1 MGFSPQ
7 PDRWQCG
14 PFALKHALIM
24 LGIMADEKAISKL
37 AGTNP
42 LYGTNE
48 TQLRRAA
55 RKFGCDLL
63 MERSES
69 VDGARRALVEYLRQ
83 DIPCLVCISEWSHWV
98 TIVKEERG
106 RFIVLDSYDEAVLK
120 ILTFKQLAREWV
132 YHLDE
137 DDGTKTLYDLH
148 PVVPLFRTQTRAR
161 VSMARARFL
170 RRPENRDFAR
180 QWDLYVEDL
189 LAICR
194 PRTPLSANVLSLGEF
209 LRRHGE
215 MVLDQVAFWH
225 GWIERRRAAR
235 LLANLHF
242 VADTYGL
249 IIHEED
255 EKRAIA
261 GITSLLTLWAGG
273 RYGVTQVY
281 PESAKKRARR
291 VRRSGRKA

>member
-7 PDRWQCG
+7 HDRWQCG

-24 LGIMADEKAISKL
+24 LGIMAEENAISTL

-42 LYGTNE
+42 LSGTNE
-48 TQLRRAA
+48 VQLRRAA
-55 RKFGCDLL
+55 RKFDCDLR
-63 MERSES
+63 MERSE
-69 VDGARRALVEYLRQ
+69 DAGEARRRLIEYLRQ
-83 DIPCLVCISEWSHWV
+83 GVPCLVCISEWSHWI
-98 TIVKEERG
+98 TIVKEEKG
-106 RFIVLDSYDEAVLK
+106 RFIVLDSYDEAVLL
-120 ILTFKQLAREWV
+120 ILTARQLETDWV
-132 YHLDE
+132 YHM
-137 DDGTKTLYDLH
+137 DDSGATRTLYDFH
-148 PVVPLFRTQTRAR
+148 PVVPRFRVQTRAR
-161 VSMARARFL
+161 VSLARARFL

-180 QWDLYVEDL
+180 QWDKYVEDL

-194 PRTPLSANVLSLGEF
+194 PRTPLSSHVISLGEF

-225 GWIERRRAAR
+225 GWIERRHAAKV
-235 LLANLHF
+235 LANLHF

-249 IIHEED
+249 VIHEED

-273 RYGVTQVY
+273 RYGVTPIYQEA
-281 PESAKKRARR
+281 PARHKANARRAKKRI
-291 VRRSGRKA
+291 